1 MVSWQEIFTW
11 VYSDH
16 NVDIKGD
23 FMSLSYRIAH
33 RFFFFPLTLLLG
45 CHGVAPPPR
54 ALRRQM
60 LINPL
65 ITNMGI
71 HRSRF
76 IRHGLP
82 LLALVVIG
90 SFGLA
95 EFTSIRVQK
104 RDEKNRMLSAEE
116 TLRFQKKVQRVDVD
130 EEYQKICR
138 ELDLDN
144 WENKRLPRPP
154 DT

>member
-1 MVSWQEIFTW
+1 
-11 VYSDH
+11 
-16 NVDIKGD
+16 
-23 FMSLSYRIAH
+23 
-33 RFFFFPLTLLLG
+33 
-45 CHGVAPPPR
+45 
-54 ALRRQM
+54 
-60 LINPL
+60 
-65 ITNMGI
+65 MGFS
-71 HRSRF
+71 RSKF
-76 IRHGLP
+76 VRHGLP
-82 LLALVVIG
+82 LLALVVLG

-130 EEYQKICR
+130 EEYQKICKD
-138 ELDLDN
+138 LNLDN

>member
-1 MVSWQEIFTW
+1 MVSWQEVFTW

-33 RFFFFPLTLLLG
+33 RFFPPHVVTWLPWCSPT
-45 CHGVAPPPR
+45 PPR